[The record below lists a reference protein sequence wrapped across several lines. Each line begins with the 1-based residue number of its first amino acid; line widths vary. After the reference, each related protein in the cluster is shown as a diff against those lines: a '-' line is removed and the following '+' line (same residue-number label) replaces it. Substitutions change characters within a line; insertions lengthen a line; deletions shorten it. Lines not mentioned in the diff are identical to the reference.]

1 MANPRRYA
9 RGQRYKHGLVERSR
23 SPSVRRSASPSRSRS
38 PSPLG
43 RRQAKAEAAR
53 AQRQRTRID
62 PADHRPHHVRMSEV
76 RSQAATD
83 WWMHPQSRWWWYCA
97 RGEWFVYY
105 GP

>member
-1 MANPRRYA
+1 MAHPQRHA
-9 RGQRYKHGLVERSR
+9 RGQRYKHGLVDRSR

-43 RRQAKAEAAR
+43 RRQAKREAAR

-62 PADHRPHHVRMSEV
+62 PADHRPHHVRMSGL
-76 RSQAATD
+76 RSQAAED
-83 WWMHPQSRWWWYCA
+83 WRWDRQAGCWWYWV
-97 RGEWFVYY
+97 GGQWFVYY